1 MLHLGPLVL
10 LAALAVGAPA
20 AGTCPKAPP
29 QGGPFGAKFIGE
41 GAKPG
46 DPCPVA
52 GDTGDFREE
61 MSRQEGGEPALGE
74 IPVDADRDSV
84 AQPPPVPPGRP
95 VFPTPRPVDA
105 PNSAVQAEFPPSAVP
120 AVAGPTSGP
129 RWSWPGPESPE
140 ARRRRV
146 FAEAPSRPKAG
157 DEDEDLRDAPAAVS
171 PERYSLWA
179 GLSKPLLLPA
189 SRADSAAPADAKAMG
204 EHDYASHILSQPTVD
219 LPAAAHASVSA
230 PSAPSERK
238 AVTVELDVTKTPGE
252 WKAGAEALAKAAG
265 FEVDSAVPARFLGA
279 TRSRVVVSGTVL
291 PERMGELLTVERVK
305 RVESAPAAA
314 GPAGPRTDVTRV
326 LVGLRLPTEGTPAEA
341 VEKAAAR
348 LAESASFI
356 LDKALAIQQ
365 IPGTQ
370 QKVLVIA
377 GSLPVRSMAV
387 LLADPEVVKV
397 APSPAEDAVRPL
409 AARTLPAW
417 KRLLSDAV
425 GERRIVFLAAVLS
438 CMALWGPFLQGRN
451 RRRRA

>member
-10 LAALAVGAPA
+10 FAALAQNAPA
-20 AGTCPKAPP
+20 AGTCAKTPP
-29 QGGPFGAKFIGE
+29 PAGPFGAKYIGE

-61 MSRQEGGEPALGE
+61 MSRQHGGEPAPGE
-74 IPVDADRDSV
+74 IPVDTDHDSV
-84 AQPPPVPPGRP
+84 AQPPPLPPGKP
-95 VFPTPRPVDA
+95 VFPTPRPVEP
-105 PNSAVQAEFPPSAVP
+105 PNSAVRAEIPPSAVP
-120 AVAGPTSGP
+120 ASVGPTSGP

-146 FAEAPSRPKAG
+146 FAEAPSKSKAG
-157 DEDEDLRDAPAAVS
+157 DDDEDLRDAPAAVS

-189 SRADSAAPADAKAMG
+189 SRANDAAPADAKAMG
-204 EHDYASHILSQPTVD
+204 ERDYASHILSQPAVD
-219 LPAAAHASVSA
+219 LPAAPSGSVSA
-230 PSAPSERK
+230 ASVPSERK
-238 AVTVELDVTKTPGE
+238 AVRVELDVKATPGE
-252 WKAGAEALAKAAG
+252 WKAGAEALARAAG
-265 FEVDSAVPARFLGA
+265 FEVDSSEPARFFGA
-279 TRSRVVVSGTVL
+279 SRSRVVVSGSVL
-291 PERMGELLTVERVK
+291 PERMGELLTVEHVT
-305 RVESAPAAA
+305 RVESAPASSVSAA
-314 GPAGPRTDVTRV
+314 PRTDVTRV

-341 VEKAAAR
+341 VETAAAR
-348 LAESASFI
+348 LAESASFT

-365 IPGTQ
+365 IPGTD

-377 GSLPVRSMAV
+377 GSLPVRSMAD

-397 APSPAEDAVRPL
+397 APLPAEDAARPL
-409 AARTLPAW
+409 APRVLPAW